1 MTRPRHP
8 DKEVEEAVRQAEALG
23 WTWRPQGHWGR
34 LYCPQHDREGC
45 QIGVNGTPRNAGNHA
60 RQILRA
66 INRCPHG
73 AGERGDGDV

>member
-8 DKEVEEAVRQAEALG
+8 DEEVEAAVRQAEALG
-23 WTWRPQGHWGR
+23 WIWRPQGHWGR

-73 AGERGDGDV
+73 AGENDDGDV